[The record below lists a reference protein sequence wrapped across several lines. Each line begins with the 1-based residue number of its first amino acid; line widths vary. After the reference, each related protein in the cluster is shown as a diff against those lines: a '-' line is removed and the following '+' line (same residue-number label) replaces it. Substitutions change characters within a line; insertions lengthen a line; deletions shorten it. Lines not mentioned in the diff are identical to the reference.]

1 MGGNLTKT
9 LRSYHLR
16 AKFLKERHG
25 HGYYK
30 DAWIQVETEYFELT
44 GKFRYTSYDSFRN
57 HHTIFIARL
66 KNR

>member
-44 GKFRYTSYDSFRN
+44 GKYRYKSYASFRAN
-57 HHTIFIARL
+57 HTVVMAFY
-66 KNR
+66 KKT